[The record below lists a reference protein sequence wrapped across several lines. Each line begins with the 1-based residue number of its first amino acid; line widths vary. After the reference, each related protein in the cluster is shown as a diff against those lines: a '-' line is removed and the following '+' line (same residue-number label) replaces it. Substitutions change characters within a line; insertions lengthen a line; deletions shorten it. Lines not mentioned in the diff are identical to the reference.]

1 MSVNSNALSIQWGP
15 LVDLVNDVKPFL
27 QVPSTDTSKD
37 VILQRLIDGIS
48 SWVQRECGKPLS
60 KSRFTWK
67 TGTNGT
73 TSVIMLP
80 YYPVLEIVSCTE
92 YWGISGPHVLSE
104 SVPTAQRDGFQV
116 DYTTGAL
123 TRVFQGLVQKPWF
136 PGSDNIWVTW
146 DAGFN
151 PVPPDASLMVLEA
164 IKWYWDNTQQK
175 SRNRPPGPNDQW
187 QAPAPTTADFW
198 GSVLPALMKP
208 LTDQFIS
215 VGIG

>member
-27 QVPSTDTSKD
+27 QIASSDTSKD
-37 VILQRLIDGIS
+37 SILQDLIDGVS
-48 SWVQRECGKPLS
+48 DWVQRECGRPLA

-67 TGTNGT
+67 TGTNGS

-80 YYPVLEIVSCTE
+80 YYPVLEIISCTE
-92 YWGISGPHVLSE
+92 YWGISGPHVLIE
-104 SVPTAQRDGFQV
+104 SVPTAQTDGFQV
-116 DYTTGAL
+116 DYPTGAL

-146 DAGFN
+146 DAGYN
-151 PVPPDASLMVLEA
+151 PVPASARLMTKEA

-175 SRNRPPGPNDQW
+175 SRSRPQQGDQW

-208 LTDQFIS
+208 LIDQFAS
-215 VGIG
+215 VSLG

>member
-27 QVPSTDTSKD
+27 QVPASDTSKD
-37 VILQRLIDGIS
+37 TILQDLIDGIS
-48 SWVQRECGKPLS
+48 DWVQRECGRPLA

-67 TGTNGT
+67 TGTNGS
-73 TSVIMLP
+73 TSVVMLP
-80 YYPVLEIVSCTE
+80 YYPVLEVVSCTE
-92 YWGISGPHVLSE
+92 YWGISGPHVLIE
-104 SVPTAQRDGFQV
+104 STPTAQTDGFQV
-116 DYTTGAL
+116 DYPTGAL

-151 PVPPDASLMVLEA
+151 PVPASARLMVKEA
-164 IKWYWDNTQQK
+164 IKWYWDATQQK
-175 SRNRPPGPNDQW
+175 SRSRPQQGDQW
-187 QAPAPTTADFW
+187 QAPAPSTADFW

-208 LTDQFIS
+208 LVDQFAS